1 VAYPAEKQILN
12 LIAAGKTSTM
22 IAEELLISP
31 LTIETHRRN
40 LLQKFDVKN
49 VAELIM
55 VATRRRRL

>member
-1 VAYPAEKQILN
+1 MAYPAEKQILN